1 MKKIRKI
8 VALALATVMMMA
20 MSITAFAA
28 ETTNTAT
35 LKINISGISTRE
47 ESTINVYQVAY
58 VDTTKNEIVV
68 NDWAEE
74 YYYDGIEKKD
84 ANWAK
89 TLANLTTKG
98 NLVKENVKTGNA
110 NSVEIT
116 DLPGGVYLIT
126 MTGETVIYNPMVV
139 KAYDVD
145 EVGRYFAC
153 DATATAKG
161 ESNEVEKTA
170 SDEFVKAGDVVDYT
184 ITSTMPYDVESFA
197 VVDKMLH
204 LDNVTEVVV
213 KIDNVAVTDVDFS
226 KTGTETIDGKEY
238 TVFKADFSKYVD
250 KVGSTLTISYK
261 ATVTGDAGYVN
272 IAVDEKDGNEGTPT
286 EVKGYTGDITLSKKD
301 SATNE
306 VITKYSAKFKVYVKD
321 EQGKA
326 QYLEFAGEAGSYKLA
341 ESTDAQTTDT
351 IETSDGIVKVT
362 GLEEGKY
369 YFDEVEAPDGYS
381 INEEDKEVEIS
392 DLENG
397 EKVKHDVHVTGDFF
411 DTTLIQ
417 LPFTGGM
424 GTTIFTVL
432 GVAIMAMAAAL
443 YFATKKKATK

>member
-20 MSITAFAA
+20 MSITAFAEDA
-28 ETTNTAT
+28 TNTAT

-58 VDTTKNEIVV
+58 VDTTNNEIVV
-68 NDWAEE
+68 NKWAEK
-74 YYYDGIEKKD
+74 YYYDGIEKED
-84 ANWAK
+84 ADWAK
-89 TLANLTTKG
+89 TLANLSTKD

-116 DLPGGVYLIT
+116 GLPGGVYLIT

-145 EVGRYFAC
+145 KDGRYFAC

-301 SATNE
+301 SATKE
-306 VITKYSAKFKVYVKD
+306 VIKDYSAKFKVYVKD

-326 QYLEFAGEAGSYKLA
+326 QYLEFVGEAGSYKLA
-341 ESTDAQTTDT
+341 ESTDTNTTDT
-351 IETSDGIVKVT
+351 IETSNGIVKVT

-369 YFDEVEAPDGYS
+369 YFDEVAAPDGYS
-381 INEEDKEVEIS
+381 INEEDTEVEIS

-411 DTTLIQ
+411 DTTLIK

-432 GVAIMAMAAAL
+432 GVAIMAMASAL